1 MAGTWTKQQT
11 VVANNGAAAGT
22 SLTINPA
29 ATQVSSTLIIAMS
42 SAAAAVFTAPAGWSR
57 IGMFNITG
65 AGSLGVF
72 KYENSPGAIT
82 SVQLT
87 SSVSTL
93 LSAVLSEYIDTG
105 IPSGVQQQEGI
116 TQTFNNPNGTTVN
129 GSISIIVT
137 NDLIIA
143 AVGYVGTVALT
154 CTINSAGFTQDGTT
168 FGTAATSAGVF
179 LFSNLNPGVIGSIN
193 FNGTLSGTPTN
204 GPGLALAA
212 FEFSPIY
219 SNNGHVGPVAETI
232 GGVYQP

>member
-11 VVANNGAAAGT
+11 VTANNGATAGT

-29 ATQVSSTLIIAMS
+29 ATKVGSTLVIAMS
-42 SAAAAVFTAPAGWSR
+42 SAAAGTFTAPAGWVR
-57 IGMFNITG
+57 IAMFGITG
-65 AGSLGVF
+65 AGALGLF
-72 KYENSPGAIT
+72 KYENNPGNIT

-116 TQTFNNPNGTTVN
+116 CETFNNANGTA
-129 GSISIIVT
+129 ISGFVPIVVT
-137 NDLIIA
+137 NDLVVC

-154 CTINSAGFTQDGTT
+154 CTINSAGFTQDGAT

-179 LFSNLNPGVIGSIN
+179 LFSNLNPGAIGNIN
-193 FNGTLSGTPTN
+193 FSGTLSATPTN

-219 SNNGHVGPVAETI
+219 SNNGHVGPVAEAI